1 MPTTVTSAVCGYSH
15 GIAQMLR
22 FLFQRKPEANAD
34 SDGAREVD
42 LERFLAA
49 IKALSDQEMGMLLAM
64 ATIIRMELRR
74 QGLFPDETLDIAS
87 RLPESRRTAV
97 RSAMVGLALEYQ
109 KQDHPCTAAAM
120 IWAHSLRAAQFPE
133 LRPLGCDMWSELKRG
148 HPHVLEAFDSLEET
162 TGESLPLGSL
172 LLSQYIPAGLESS
185 EPSDQRLSV

>member
-1 MPTTVTSAVCGYSH
+1 MPMPVASALCCH
-15 GIAQMLR
+15 RRGIAQMLR
-22 FLFQRKPEANAD
+22 FSFRRKREVKAD
-34 SDGAREVD
+34 SDGTRKLD

-49 IKALSDQEMGMLLAM
+49 MKALSDQEMGMLLAM
-64 ATIIRMELRR
+64 ATVIRMELRR

-97 RSAMVGLALEYQ
+97 RSAMVGLALQYQ

-133 LRPLGCDMWSELKRG
+133 LRPLGCDLWSELKRG
-148 HPHVLEAFDSLEET
+148 HPHVLDAFNSLEET

-185 EPSDQRLSV
+185 EPNDQRLSV